1 MVFLREMSRS
11 WCSTKGRC
19 LHIVLLWM
27 SSGAGGTRLERQE
40 LPVIMNG
47 ECLPAGRPPLCQNS
61 VQHFRHEP
69 THNTDEGT
77 PYLCQDLSVKELPGL
92 ECRCPTA
99 PTTPAR
105 HAEDAPLSHT
115 HTWPSAQGPSFVPL
129 FSQLQYL
136 IPRPSQHQGIFGQ
149 MKKVH
154 VKPSY
159 SAHLSLPRATIITIL
174 HHTFKMQSLAQL
186 GEPRPDLGIHAST
199 ERLNP

>member
-105 HAEDAPLSHT
+105 HAEDAPHT
-115 HTWPSAQGPSFVPL
+115 HTQLAFCTGTFFRPPL
-129 FSQLQYL
+129 FTASVFDSTPFPTSGDIWPNEESACKAVLL
-136 IPRPSQHQGIFGQ
+136 CSSLSSSGHN
-149 MKKVH
+149 H
-154 VKPSY
+154 NNTSSY
-159 SAHLSLPRATIITIL
+159 
-174 HHTFKMQSLAQL
+174 F
-186 GEPRPDLGIHAST
+186 
-199 ERLNP
+199 